1 MKKYILNPISL
12 FFIGA
17 ILGIISKLLDILFV
31 GNLFMMTLGYMF
43 SDLPIWVLLGI
54 LISIYSDTRKKAMI
68 NIFPFC
74 IGMLISYYVTAEL
87 TNAVY
92 SWNFI
97 KGWTIFSCLSPL
109 FAYFTWKTKEEGL
122 FAKFISIGLILVT
135 IIGNYILVRT
145 FTIPDLIIIPI
156 IVYFLFIKKVKRQIT
171 IYQDANKIFKRDY
184 LIISLLFIDQT
195 NVISYNMNIIS

>member
-109 FAYFTWKTKEEGL
+109 FAYFTWKTKEKGL

-156 IVYFLFIKKVKRQIT
+156 IVYFLFIKKVKR
-171 IYQDANKIFKRDY
+171 
-184 LIISLLFIDQT
+184 
-195 NVISYNMNIIS
+195 

>member
-12 FFIGA
+12 FFLGA

-97 KGWTIFSCLSPL
+97 KVWTIFSCLSTL
-109 FAYFTWKTKEEGL
+109 FAYFTWKTKEEVL

-156 IVYFLFIKKVKRQIT
+156 IVYFLFIKKVKR
-171 IYQDANKIFKRDY
+171 
-184 LIISLLFIDQT
+184 
-195 NVISYNMNIIS
+195 

>member
-97 KGWTIFSCLSPL
+97 N
-109 FAYFTWKTKEEGL
+109 WKLYT
-122 FAKFISIGLILVT
+122 S
-135 IIGNYILVRT
+135 
-145 FTIPDLIIIPI
+145 
-156 IVYFLFIKKVKRQIT
+156 
-171 IYQDANKIFKRDY
+171 
-184 LIISLLFIDQT
+184 
-195 NVISYNMNIIS
+195 

>member
-156 IVYFLFIKKVKRQIT
+156 IAYFLFIKKVKR
-171 IYQDANKIFKRDY
+171 
-184 LIISLLFIDQT
+184 
-195 NVISYNMNIIS
+195 

>member
-31 GNLFMMTLGYMF
+31 GNLF

-156 IVYFLFIKKVKRQIT
+156 IVYFLFIKKVKR
-171 IYQDANKIFKRDY
+171 
-184 LIISLLFIDQT
+184 
-195 NVISYNMNIIS
+195 

>member
-109 FAYFTWKTKEEGL
+109 FAYFTWKTTEEGL
-122 FAKFISIGLILVT
+122 FAKFISIGIILVT

-156 IVYFLFIKKVKRQIT
+156 IVYFLFIKKVKR
-171 IYQDANKIFKRDY
+171 
-184 LIISLLFIDQT
+184 
-195 NVISYNMNIIS
+195 

>member
-92 SWNFI
+92 SWNS
-97 KGWTIFSCLSPL
+97 KVGQ
-109 FAYFTWKTKEEGL
+109 YFL
-122 FAKFISIGLILVT
+122 VYRLYLLILL
-135 IIGNYILVRT
+135 GKQ
-145 FTIPDLIIIPI
+145 
-156 IVYFLFIKKVKRQIT
+156 KKK
-171 IYQDANKIFKRDY
+171 DY
-184 LIISLLFIDQT
+184 LPNLYQ
-195 NVISYNMNIIS
+195 

>member
-109 FAYFTWKTKEEGL
+109 FAYFAWKTKEEGL

-156 IVYFLFIKKVKRQIT
+156 IVYFLFIKKVKR
-171 IYQDANKIFKRDY
+171 
-184 LIISLLFIDQT
+184 
-195 NVISYNMNIIS
+195 

>member
-109 FAYFTWKTKEEGL
+109 FAYFTWKTKEKGL
-122 FAKFISIGLILVT
+122 FGKFISIGLILVT
-135 IIGNYILVRT
+135 IIGNYMLVRT

-156 IVYFLFIKKVKRQIT
+156 IVYFLFIKKVKR
-171 IYQDANKIFKRDY
+171 
-184 LIISLLFIDQT
+184 
-195 NVISYNMNIIS
+195 

>member
-54 LISIYSDTRKKAMI
+54 LISIYSDTKKKAMI

-122 FAKFISIGLILVT
+122 FAKFISKLMLKIYLNLLKKPIPTGKGARHIDDDKYSP
-135 IIGNYILVRT
+135 I
-145 FTIPDLIIIPI
+145 FTKEVETLDLGRADFQRNNFRIN
-156 IVYFLFIKKVKRQIT
+156 VYLS
-171 IYQDANKIFKRDY
+171 YD
-184 LIISLLFIDQT
+184 ID
-195 NVISYNMNIIS
+195 

>member
-31 GNLFMMTLGYMF
+31 GNLFMMALGYMF

-97 KGWTIFSCLSPL
+97 KGWAIFSCLSPL

-145 FTIPDLIIIPI
+145 FTIPDLIIIPL
-156 IVYFLFIKKVKRQIT
+156 IVYFLFIKKVKR
-171 IYQDANKIFKRDY
+171 
-184 LIISLLFIDQT
+184 
-195 NVISYNMNIIS
+195 

>member
-97 KGWTIFSCLSPL
+97 KGWTIFSCLSLL

-156 IVYFLFIKKVKRQIT
+156 IVYFLFIKKVKR
-171 IYQDANKIFKRDY
+171 
-184 LIISLLFIDQT
+184 
-195 NVISYNMNIIS
+195 

>member
-122 FAKFISIGLILVT
+122 FAKFISIVLILVT

-156 IVYFLFIKKVKRQIT
+156 IVYFLFIKKVKR
-171 IYQDANKIFKRDY
+171 
-184 LIISLLFIDQT
+184 
-195 NVISYNMNIIS
+195 

>member
-145 FTIPDLIIIPI
+145 FTIPDLIIIPK
-156 IVYFLFIKKVKRQIT
+156 IVYFLFIKKVKR
-171 IYQDANKIFKRDY
+171 
-184 LIISLLFIDQT
+184 
-195 NVISYNMNIIS
+195 

>member
-145 FTIPDLIIIPI
+145 FTILDLIIIPI
-156 IVYFLFIKKVKRQIT
+156 IVYFLFIKKVKR
-171 IYQDANKIFKRDY
+171 
-184 LIISLLFIDQT
+184 
-195 NVISYNMNIIS
+195 

>member
-97 KGWTIFSCLSPL
+97 KGWTIFACLSPL

-145 FTIPDLIIIPI
+145 FTMPDLIIIPI
-156 IVYFLFIKKVKRQIT
+156 IVYFLFIKKVKR
-171 IYQDANKIFKRDY
+171 
-184 LIISLLFIDQT
+184 
-195 NVISYNMNIIS
+195 

>member
-74 IGMLISYYVTAEL
+74 IGMLISYYITAEL

-97 KGWTIFSCLSPL
+97 KGWTIFACLSPL

-156 IVYFLFIKKVKRQIT
+156 IVYFLFIKKVKR
-171 IYQDANKIFKRDY
+171 
-184 LIISLLFIDQT
+184 
-195 NVISYNMNIIS
+195 

>member
-43 SDLPIWVLLGI
+43 SNLPIWVLLGI

-97 KGWTIFSCLSPL
+97 AFICLFYLENKRRRIICQIYINRTYFSNN
-109 FAYFTWKTKEEGL
+109 YWKLYT
-122 FAKFISIGLILVT
+122 S
-135 IIGNYILVRT
+135 
-145 FTIPDLIIIPI
+145 
-156 IVYFLFIKKVKRQIT
+156 
-171 IYQDANKIFKRDY
+171 
-184 LIISLLFIDQT
+184 
-195 NVISYNMNIIS
+195 

>member
-145 FTIPDLIIIPI
+145 FTIPDLIIIHI
-156 IVYFLFIKKVKRQIT
+156 IVYFLFIKKVKR
-171 IYQDANKIFKRDY
+171 
-184 LIISLLFIDQT
+184 
-195 NVISYNMNIIS
+195 

>member
-109 FAYFTWKTKEEGL
+109 FSYFTWKTQEEGL

-156 IVYFLFIKKVKRQIT
+156 IVYFLFIKKVKR
-171 IYQDANKIFKRDY
+171 
-184 LIISLLFIDQT
+184 
-195 NVISYNMNIIS
+195 

>member
-109 FAYFTWKTKEEGL
+109 FAYFTWKTKEGGL

-156 IVYFLFIKKVKRQIT
+156 IVYFLFIKKVKR
-171 IYQDANKIFKRDY
+171 
-184 LIISLLFIDQT
+184 
-195 NVISYNMNIIS
+195 

>member
-54 LISIYSDTRKKAMI
+54 LISMYSDTRKKAMI

-97 KGWTIFSCLSPL
+97 KGWTIFACLSPL

-156 IVYFLFIKKVKRQIT
+156 IVYFLFIKKVKR
-171 IYQDANKIFKRDY
+171 
-184 LIISLLFIDQT
+184 
-195 NVISYNMNIIS
+195 

>member
-1 MKKYILNPISL
+1 
-12 FFIGA
+12 
-17 ILGIISKLLDILFV
+17 
-31 GNLFMMTLGYMF
+31 
-43 SDLPIWVLLGI
+43 
-54 LISIYSDTRKKAMI
+54 MI

-122 FAKFISIGLILVT
+122 FAKFISIGIILVT

-156 IVYFLFIKKVKRQIT
+156 IVYFLFIKKVKR
-171 IYQDANKIFKRDY
+171 
-184 LIISLLFIDQT
+184 
-195 NVISYNMNIIS
+195 

>member
-68 NIFPFC
+68 NIFPFW
-74 IGMLISYYVTAEL
+74 MST
-87 TNAVY
+87 
-92 SWNFI
+92 S
-97 KGWTIFSCLSPL
+97 K
-109 FAYFTWKTKEEGL
+109 
-122 FAKFISIGLILVT
+122 
-135 IIGNYILVRT
+135 
-145 FTIPDLIIIPI
+145 FTINTHI
-156 IVYFLFIKKVKRQIT
+156 YFFI
-171 IYQDANKIFKRDY
+171 
-184 LIISLLFIDQT
+184 
-195 NVISYNMNIIS
+195 

>member
-109 FAYFTWKTKEEGL
+109 FAYFIWKTKEEGL

-156 IVYFLFIKKVKRQIT
+156 IVYFLFIKKVKR
-171 IYQDANKIFKRDY
+171 
-184 LIISLLFIDQT
+184 
-195 NVISYNMNIIS
+195 

>member
-74 IGMLISYYVTAEL
+74 IGILISYYVTAEL

-156 IVYFLFIKKVKRQIT
+156 IVYFLFIKKLKDKLQFIE
-171 IYQDANKIFKRDY
+171 
-184 LIISLLFIDQT
+184 IID
-195 NVISYNMNIIS
+195 

>member
-97 KGWTIFSCLSPL
+97 KGWTIFACLSPL

-156 IVYFLFIKKVKRQIT
+156 IVYFLFIKKVKR
-171 IYQDANKIFKRDY
+171 
-184 LIISLLFIDQT
+184 
-195 NVISYNMNIIS
+195 

>member
-97 KGWTIFSCLSPL
+97 KGWTIFSCLSPF

-156 IVYFLFIKKVKRQIT
+156 IVYFLFIKKVKR
-171 IYQDANKIFKRDY
+171 
-184 LIISLLFIDQT
+184 
-195 NVISYNMNIIS
+195 

>member
-109 FAYFTWKTKEEGL
+109 FAYFTRKTKEEGL

-156 IVYFLFIKKVKRQIT
+156 IVYFLFIKKVKR
-171 IYQDANKIFKRDY
+171 
-184 LIISLLFIDQT
+184 
-195 NVISYNMNIIS
+195 

>member
-1 MKKYILNPISL
+1 
-12 FFIGA
+12 
-17 ILGIISKLLDILFV
+17 
-31 GNLFMMTLGYMF
+31 
-43 SDLPIWVLLGI
+43 
-54 LISIYSDTRKKAMI
+54 MI

-122 FAKFISIGLILVT
+122 FAEEKI
-135 IIGNYILVRT
+135 
-145 FTIPDLIIIPI
+145 TIPEIM
-156 IVYFLFIKKVKRQIT
+156 VTTAAR
-171 IYQDANKIFKRDY
+171 
-184 LIISLLFIDQT
+184 
-195 NVISYNMNIIS
+195 

>member
-97 KGWTIFSCLSPL
+97 KGWTIFACLSPL

-156 IVYFLFIKKVKRQIT
+156 IIYFLFIKKVKR
-171 IYQDANKIFKRDY
+171 
-184 LIISLLFIDQT
+184 
-195 NVISYNMNIIS
+195 

>member
-43 SDLPIWVLLGI
+43 SNLPIWVLLGI

-74 IGMLISYYVTAEL
+74 IGMLIS
-87 TNAVY
+87 
-92 SWNFI
+92 
-97 KGWTIFSCLSPL
+97 SCLSPL

-156 IVYFLFIKKVKRQIT
+156 IVYFLFIKKVKR
-171 IYQDANKIFKRDY
+171 
-184 LIISLLFIDQT
+184 
-195 NVISYNMNIIS
+195 

>member
-12 FFIGA
+12 FFIGV

-97 KGWTIFSCLSPL
+97 KGWTIFSYLSPL

-122 FAKFISIGLILVT
+122 FAKFISIGIILVT

-156 IVYFLFIKKVKRQIT
+156 IVYFLFIKKVKR
-171 IYQDANKIFKRDY
+171 
-184 LIISLLFIDQT
+184 
-195 NVISYNMNIIS
+195 

>member
-145 FTIPDLIIIPI
+145 FTIPDLIIIPT
-156 IVYFLFIKKVKRQIT
+156 IVYFLFIKKVKR
-171 IYQDANKIFKRDY
+171 
-184 LIISLLFIDQT
+184 
-195 NVISYNMNIIS
+195 